1 MQTNARFLFRDH
13 WFSREHFIR
22 ARRTNIARKVQLQ
35 NFRIKAKREKVISQ
49 NVFDLIKDRN
59 SYFQKL
65 KYLKMV
71 GISSSNSMIMQYIT
85 NKYNINDVFKIS
97 LKRNKSL
104 NISVDYTN
112 LNIIQYKTL
121 LSY

>member
-1 MQTNARFLFRDH
+1 
-13 WFSREHFIR
+13 
-22 ARRTNIARKVQLQ
+22 
-35 NFRIKAKREKVISQ
+35 
-49 NVFDLIKDRN
+49 
-59 SYFQKL
+59 
-65 KYLKMV
+65 MV